1 MQVAVQGKQVSVT
14 RSALPWRHRWTNL
27 APLMASFWWI
37 RGGIVD
43 IYIYCVPKCPY
54 ISRSA
59 LVTHEPIALVGESG
73 TNPACGAPVGNSFAH
88 CQIRLLLIV
97 ILE

>member
-43 IYIYCVPKCPY
+43 IYILCSLMY
-54 ISRSA
+54 IYFAQCTRDSR
-59 LVTHEPIALVGESG
+59 TH
-73 TNPACGAPVGNSFAH
+73 
-88 CQIRLLLIV
+88 RLGG
-97 ILE
+97 